1 VQSNLVHSP
10 VTNSIPW
17 IRVIE
22 TQQSSPDKVPTRY
35 LQPQCSLNVS
45 VEDEIKDHFWESTI
59 RTELSVQ
66 SKFIVPSPPNR
77 YNELNLYVLSRY
89 PAVFF

>member
-1 VQSNLVHSP
+1 MQSNLVHSP

-22 TQQSSPDKVPTRY
+22 TQQSSPDKVRTRD
-35 LQPQCSLNVS
+35 LRPQCSLNVS

-59 RTELSVQ
+59 RTELPVP
-66 SKFIVPSPPNR
+66 SKFIVPRPPKRYDKCCFSP
-77 YNELNLYVLSRY
+77 
-89 PAVFF
+89 